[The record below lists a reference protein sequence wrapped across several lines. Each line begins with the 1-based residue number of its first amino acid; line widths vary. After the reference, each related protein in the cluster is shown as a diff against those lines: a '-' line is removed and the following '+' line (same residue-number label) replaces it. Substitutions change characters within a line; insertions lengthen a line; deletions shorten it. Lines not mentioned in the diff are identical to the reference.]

1 MWESESEKLDNKLIR
16 RIMRYTD
23 YKNID
28 YTDLYK
34 ELISKNKLHYDTCN
48 IVKNYISNIVYI
60 ISRSSKNGYIPHTVF
75 CNLYDAKVAFIYLA
89 NMIYKVSNK
98 QKKLTISSE
107 DDIITLES
115 LLDLSIDVDEDDKY
129 YELIK
134 LKITRCH
141 VRKVIK

>member
-1 MWESESEKLDNKLIR
+1 LQYSKR
-16 RIMRYTD
+16 
-23 YKNID
+23 
-28 YTDLYK
+28 LYWR
-34 ELISKNKLHYDTCN
+34 
-48 IVKNYISNIVYI
+48 I

-75 CNLYDAKVAFIYLA
+75 ENLYDAKVAFIYLA

-98 QKKLTISSE
+98 QKKLTISNN

-115 LLDLSIDVDEDDKY
+115 LLDLSIDVDEDDEY
-129 YELIK
+129 YELVK